1 MKHLLCFAWLFIFQQ
16 AAQSQ
21 KLNYQLPKE
30 FKSGEEIVVSISIP
44 CKDLQG
50 IARFQ
55 QEFPKGFEVSE
66 LKNDGSIISFSNSL
80 LQFLWIQLPLKDS
93 LNISYKLRCLPGF
106 GGKTEVPARL
116 FYLKG
121 SVREELVFNSMQL
134 VVSGE
139 ATKKFQ
145 VVKLDKTTE
154 ASAVKPVAKS
164 SSTSITEKPTPAK
177 SPNSQAKSAKPQDDK
192 AAKPST
198 VQVPKNSAVN
208 TSPTKEVASPTKEA
222 TVVSDKIVAK
232 ETKPI
237 PGQTKPITEGAATGD
252 KISFRIQ
259 LAASAEKGSL
269 SDLSSKF
276 GVPEKEIREESHN
289 GLFKYTTGEFNSLA
303 EARKSMSANPKMK
316 QGAFVAGYNKGSRID
331 LEEAI
336 RLSKKP

>member
-1 MKHLLCFAWLFIFQQ
+1 MKHLLCFALLFLFQQ

-80 LQFLWIQLPLKDS
+80 LQFLWIQLPIKDS

-116 FYLKG
+116 FYLNG
-121 SVREELVFNSMQL
+121 SVREEFVFNSMQL

-145 VVKLDKTTE
+145 AVKLEKSTEVAAAKT
-154 ASAVKPVAKS
+154 VAKPATTS
-164 SSTSITEKPTPAK
+164 SEKPTQAK
-177 SPNSQAKSAKPQDDK
+177 SPNAQAKPVKPQDDK
-192 AAKPST
+192 AAKT
-198 VQVPKNSAVN
+198 AAVQAPKANTNV
-208 TSPTKEVASPTKEA
+208 TSPTKEGASPKKDVT
-222 TVVSDKIVAK
+222 TTPDKAVAK

-237 PGQTKPITEGAATGD
+237 PAPIKPSTEVTATGD

-259 LAASAEKGSL
+259 LAASAEKGNL
-269 SDLSSKF
+269 PDLSSKF
-276 GVPEKEIREESHN
+276 GVAEKDIREENHN

>member
-1 MKHLLCFAWLFIFQQ
+1 MKHLLCFALLFLFQQ

-30 FKSGEEIVVSISIP
+30 FKSGEEILVSISIP

-80 LQFLWIQLPLKDS
+80 LQFLWIQLPIKDS

-116 FYLKG
+116 FYLNG

-134 VVSGE
+134 IVSGE

-145 VVKLDKTTE
+145 AVKLDKSTE
-154 ASAVKPVAKS
+154 VTATKPVAKP
-164 SSTSITEKPTPAK
+164 STTSTDKPTPAK
-177 SPNSQAKSAKPQDDK
+177 SPNVQAKSAKPQDDK

-198 VQVPKNSAVN
+198 VQDPKANASNS
-208 TSPTKEVASPTKEA
+208 SPTKEVELPKKDVNVTP
-222 TVVSDKIVAK
+222 DKTAAK

-237 PGQTKPITEGAATGD
+237 TAPTKTSTEATTIGD

-259 LAASAEKGSL
+259 LAASAEKGNL
-269 SDLSSKF
+269 TDLSSKF
-276 GVPEKEIREESHN
+276 GVAEKNIREESHN

>member
-1 MKHLLCFAWLFIFQQ
+1 MKHLLCFAWLFLFQQ

-44 CKDLQG
+44 SKDLQG

-106 GGKTEVPARL
+106 GGKTEVPSRL

-121 SVREELVFNSMQL
+121 SVREELVFNPMQL
-134 VVSGE
+134 IVSGE

-145 VVKLDKTTE
+145 AVKLDKLTE
-154 ASAVKPVAKS
+154 ATVAKPITKPVTTSTEKSTAAKS
-164 SSTSITEKPTPAK
+164 LNPPTKPAA
-177 SPNSQAKSAKPQDDK
+177 SQNDK
-192 AAKPST
+192 EVKPST
-198 VQVPKNSAVN
+198 VQAPKSTVSNTTPSKENSSPKKDQAVAPEKKQATESKPTQPPIKPSPES
-208 TSPTKEVASPTKEA
+208 TSST
-222 TVVSDKIVAK
+222 
-232 ETKPI
+232 
-237 PGQTKPITEGAATGD
+237 D

-259 LAASAEKGSL
+259 LAASGEKSSL
-269 SDLSSKF
+269 SELSSKF
-276 GVPEKEIREESHN
+276 GVPEKDILEESHN
-289 GLFKYTTGEFNSLA
+289 GLYKYTTGEFNTLA

-336 RLSKKP
+336 RMSKKQ

>member
-1 MKHLLCFAWLFIFQQ
+1 MKHLLCFALLFLFQQ

-30 FKSGEEIVVSISIP
+30 FKSGEEILVSISIP

-80 LQFLWIQLPLKDS
+80 LQFLWIQLPIKDS

-116 FYLKG
+116 FYLNG

-134 VVSGE
+134 IVSGE

-145 VVKLDKTTE
+145 AVKLDKSTE
-154 ASAVKPVAKS
+154 VTATKPVAKP
-164 SSTSITEKPTPAK
+164 STTSTDKPTPAK
-177 SPNSQAKSAKPQDDK
+177 SPNAQAKTAKPQDDK
-192 AAKPST
+192 AAKSST
-198 VQVPKNSAVN
+198 VQDPKANASNS
-208 TSPTKEVASPTKEA
+208 SPTKEVALPKKDV
-222 TVVSDKIVAK
+222 TVKPDETAAK

-237 PGQTKPITEGAATGD
+237 TAPIKTSTEGTAIGD

-259 LAASAEKGSL
+259 LAASAEKGNL
-269 SDLSSKF
+269 TDLSSKF
-276 GVPEKEIREESHN
+276 GVAEKNIREESHN